1 MSCTLEP
8 PIQSCNTGQWT
19 PFFDSCQLTWKSIRV
34 STIKLNTDCICL
46 EQLASNAQTLKE
58 NNARLAAN
66 QSAHTIVA
74 I

>member
-1 MSCTLEP
+1 M
-8 PIQSCNTGQWT
+8 
-19 PFFDSCQLTWKSIRV
+19 

-46 EQLASNAQTLKE
+46 EHLASNAQSLKE

>member
-1 MSCTLEP
+1 MEVHKDVHYQVKHRLY
-8 PIQSCNTGQWT
+8 
-19 PFFDSCQLTWKSIRV
+19 
-34 STIKLNTDCICL
+34 
-46 EQLASNAQTLKE
+46 SNAQSLKE